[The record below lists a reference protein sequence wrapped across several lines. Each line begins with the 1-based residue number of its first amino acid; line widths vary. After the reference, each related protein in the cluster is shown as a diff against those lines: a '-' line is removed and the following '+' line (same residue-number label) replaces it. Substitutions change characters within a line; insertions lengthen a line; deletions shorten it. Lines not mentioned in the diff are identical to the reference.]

1 MQSIAQTTLVFFAA
15 TWPLCNCGMV
25 QANDAQ
31 AIADLFSVLDR
42 NSDGQVTA
50 TELTDAQQPYFR
62 RALRVADR
70 NEDGALTQ
78 AELTEAL
85 TNPQPVS
92 MPSSTPA
99 GRGDFDISRLDR
111 NGDGK
116 LTRDEIPTPL
126 KERFERLFNQFGEP
140 VPIQAIQAMRRMPS
154 SGSAGNTERK
164 PSDAINADSDAEMP
178 KTPPR
183 RRPSEPRP
191 ATPASSGASFF
202 ERLDKNN
209 DGKLT
214 RDELPPR
221 MQQAAQRMD
230 VNNDKS
236 IDREEF
242 ERALRLRVQNGN

>member
-1 MQSIAQTTLVFFAA
+1 MQSIAQTTLLFLAA
-15 TWPLCNCGMV
+15 TWLLCNCGMV

-70 NEDGALTQ
+70 NEDAALTQ

-85 TNPQPVS
+85 TNPEPVS
-92 MPSSTPA
+92 MPSSTLA

-126 KERFERLFNQFGEP
+126 KERFERLFNQFGDP
-140 VPIQAIQAMRRMPS
+140 VPIQAIQAMRRMQS
-154 SGSAGNTERK
+154 TGSAGNTQQK
-164 PSDAINADSDAEMP
+164 PSDAMKAASDAEMS
-178 KTPPR
+178 KMTPR
-183 RRPSEPRP
+183 RPAPKSRS
-191 ATPASSGASFF
+191 ATPESAGAAFF
-202 ERLDKNN
+202 RRLDKNN

-221 MQQAAQRMD
+221 MQQAAQGMD
-230 VNNDKS
+230 SNNDKS

-242 ERALRLRVQNGN
+242 ERALLLRVQNGN